1 MKVLI
6 ADDDDVLRH
15 ILQAR
20 LTKWGYDVVEAR
32 NGIEAWRL
40 LHGNDAPKL
49 AILDW
54 IMPGMDGVD
63 VCKEI
68 RKREDHPYTYL
79 ILLTAKHRKEDVIA
93 GMEAGADD
101 YIAKP
106 FDPQELKVRLRAG
119 RRILDLQAE
128 LLAAKENLRYQATHD
143 GLTGLLNRS
152 ATMESLRGEL
162 ERAGRQEAPL
172 CLMIGDID
180 HFKNIN
186 DTYGHMIGDAVLCE
200 AARRMRSSLRAYD
213 SIGRYGGEEFL
224 FVMPG
229 CDAANAWNHAAR
241 IQEAITSQPI
251 ELPRVEHHPD
261 YEHRGRR
268 QADCHCGRPGLPDS
282 GCRRRSLSSQSP
294 GAQPR
299 SAVRCLRCHA
309 QDGARVGGHPAQ
321 SLNPGRSAALEAF
334 AAKPPS
340 PRLTRDGRARSIDS
354 ARLGLNQR
362 AKPEV

>member
-6 ADDDDVLRH
+6 ADDDDVMRH
-15 ILQAR
+15 ILEAT
-20 LTKWGYDVVEAR
+20 LTKWGYEVVVAR
-32 NGIEAWRL
+32 NGLEAWRL
-40 LHGNDAPKL
+40 LQGNDAPRL
-49 AILDW
+49 GILDW

-128 LLAAKENLRYQATHD
+128 LLAAKESLRYQATHD

-152 ATMESLRGEL
+152 ATIESLRGEL
-162 ERAGRQEAPL
+162 ERAGRQGAPL

-229 CDAANAWNHAAR
+229 CDAVNAWNHAAR
-241 IQEAITSQPI
+241 IQEAITSRPI
-251 ELPRVEHHPD
+251 ELPRVNITLTMSIGVVVKQIVIAD
-261 YEHRGRR
+261 DLDSLIQAADAALYEAKAQGRNR
-268 QADCHCGRPGLPDS
+268 VV
-282 GCRRRSLSSQSP
+282 LSDASDAMP
-294 GAQPR
+294 KTAPVLAAIQPR
-299 SAVRCLRCHA
+299 A
-309 QDGARVGGHPAQ
+309 
-321 SLNPGRSAALEAF
+321 
-334 AAKPPS
+334 
-340 PRLTRDGRARSIDS
+340 
-354 ARLGLNQR
+354 
-362 AKPEV
+362 